1 MLVVGK
7 VDLVGT
13 LSFNRKNIKMKK
25 RYFEVIAVMVNQD
38 DRSFD
43 KTGMGATY
51 SSLIL
56 ATTQEAA
63 EKKLRKEA
71 RFRRFCNQQFQDWRD
86 VEVVSSRVT
95 VDEFS
100 SDLKHSVQLSMRRD
114 RFLKRVM
121 AS

>member
-38 DRSFD
+38 DRRFD

-51 SSLIL
+51 TSLIS

-100 SDLKHSVQLSMRRD
+100 SDLKSYVAPSMRRD
-114 RFLKRVM
+114 RFMKRIS
-121 AS
+121 A